1 MTKQTNFTTI
11 GIPQFQGG
19 FNQNFSLPI
28 TGEGG
33 GQLIDQTELNS
44 R

>member
-28 TGEGG
+28 TGEG
-33 GQLIDQTELNS
+33 QLIDQTELNS